1 MHHRPLSDWLPITL
15 KEVKSR
21 GWEQLD
27 VILISGDAYVDH
39 PAFGPAVIGRI
50 IQSFGFKIG
59 IIPQPNWRDDL
70 HEFKKLGKP
79 KYFFGVTSGCMDS
92 MVNHYTASMR
102 KRSTDAYTPAGE
114 AGYRPDYAT
123 TVYTKIL
130 KQLYPDVP
138 VVIGGIEASLR
149 RVTHYDYWSNKLA
162 PSILESS
169 GADLLVY
176 GMGEAPLREILTLLE
191 KGVPFS
197 QLTMVKQTAYLR
209 PSADG
214 IPKNKKWTDKE
225 LASHTVCLNDKL
237 KFAAN
242 FKVIEQESNKAKANR
257 IIQKIGTQ
265 NLVINPPYQTMTEKE
280 MDRSFDLPYTRLPHP
295 KYKFRGPIP
304 AYDMIKFSINM
315 HRGCFGGCSFCTISA
330 HQGKFIAS
338 RSQKSILK
346 EVDQVTEMHDFKGYI
361 SDLGGPSAN
370 MYGLKGKDEEICKRC
385 VAPSCIH
392 PLVCDNLDTNHS
404 AMTDIYKK
412 VDANPKVK
420 KAFIGSGIR
429 YDLLTRSYNKKADK
443 SIEPYMEQVLRRHV
457 SGRLKVAPEHSSANT
472 LKIMRKPSFDHFRA
486 FKKKFDEIDKKFDLN
501 QQLVPYFISSHPGCE
516 EEDMA
521 NLAADTKDLGFQLE
535 QVQDF
540 TPTPMTVATV
550 AYYSGYHP
558 YTLKP
563 IRTAKTPKEKKNQH
577 RFFFWYKKENQ
588 GWIRDHLMRI
598 NRPDL
603 VEILLKPSKIKKQ
616 SIVNEILTD
625 PDATNPN
632 KKGFRNKKKSN
643 GFTANR
649 NKANN
654 PKSKNKRKGI
664 TKVSANQPFN
674 PKSKTNRKKR

>member
-1 MHHRPLSDWLPITL
+1 MIHRPLSDWLPITL

-50 IQSFGFKIG
+50 IESYGFKIG

-70 HEFKKLGKP
+70 HEFKKLGEP
-79 KYFFGVTSGCMDS
+79 KLFFGVTAGCMDS
-92 MVNHYTASMR
+92 MVNHYTANLR

-114 AGYRPDYAT
+114 AGFRPDYAVN
-123 TVYTKIL
+123 VYTQIL
-130 KQLYPDVP
+130 KKLYPDVP

-149 RVTHYDYWSNKLA
+149 RVTHYDYWSDKLF
-162 PSILESS
+162 PTILQSS

-176 GMGEAPLREILTLLE
+176 GMGESPLREILQLLE

-209 PSADG
+209 PISEP
-214 IPKNKKWTDKE
+214 IPKNKKWEDKE
-225 LASHTVCLNDKL
+225 LSSHEICLKDKR

-242 FKVIEQESNKAKANR
+242 FKIVEQESNKVHANR
-257 IIQKIGTQ
+257 IIQKVGNNHLI
-265 NLVINPPYQTMTEKE
+265 INPPFETMTEKE
-280 MDRSFDLPYTRLPHP
+280 MDRAFDLPYTRLPHP

-338 RSQKSILK
+338 RSEESILN
-346 EVDQVTEMHDFKGYI
+346 EVKQVTQMEDFKGYI

-370 MYGLKGKDEEICKRC
+370 MYKLKGKVKEICDRC

-392 PLVCDNLDTNHS
+392 PVVCDNLDTNHS
-404 AMTDIYKK
+404 AMTELYKK
-412 VDANPKVK
+412 VDAMPEVK

-429 YDLLTRSYNKKADK
+429 YDLLTRSYNKKADN
-443 SIEPYMEQVLRRHV
+443 SLEPYMEQVLRRHV
-457 SGRLKVAPEHSSANT
+457 SGRLKVAPEHSSENT
-472 LKIMRKPSFDHFRA
+472 LKMMRKPRWEHFQE
-486 FKKKFDEIDKKFDLN
+486 FKKKFDEIDKKHNLN
-501 QQLVPYFISSHPGCE
+501 QQLVPYFISSHPGCK

-550 AYYSGYHP
+550 AYYTGIHP
-558 YTLKP
+558 YTMEP
-563 IRTAKTPKEKKNQH
+563 VYTAKSPQEKRNQH
-577 RFFFWYKKENQ
+577 RFFFWYKKENHQ
-588 GWIRDHLMRI
+588 WIRDHLTKIDRL
-598 NRPDL
+598 DL
-603 VEILLKPSKIKKQ
+603 VDKLLKFPAKNKPKVIS
-616 SIVNEILTD
+616 NEILTD
-625 PDATNPN
+625 PDATNPA
-632 KKGFRNKKKSN
+632 KRKMKGKKKSPFKAAKM
-643 GFTANR
+643 GEKTANTAGKKHRPGPKETR
-649 NKANN
+649 NSPKPANRG
-654 PKSKNKRKGI
+654 KRK
-664 TKVSANQPFN
+664 S
-674 PKSKTNRKKR
+674 R